1 MRKLE
6 REPLSPEAQELLRQ
20 RTAQILSAGDMC
32 ETVVERGEAQKK
44 EAERLWSSEKTKAF
58 HDLKATLRRMALGG
72 QYCMYCEGSEG
83 SDVDHFRPKSKYPGR
98 TYVWENHLWACSV
111 CNSNYKRSE
120 FPVDEH
126 GDPLLINPVE
136 EDPSEHLAFSPQD
149 GKYVPLTPK
158 GEESIRVF
166 GLGRSWL
173 ETRRRDAWRTV
184 QLHVI
189 AYASACRRGNME
201 WALEM
206 QRTLCRLPHVSLLIE
221 LLQMIKQ
228 PGLDHLVT
236 PIDPD
241 CLAALEEC
249 PEILSWP

>member
-6 REPLSPEAQELLRQ
+6 REPLGLEAQELLRR
-20 RTAQILSAGDMC
+20 RTAQILSAGDGSK
-32 ETVVERGEAQKK
+32 TVAEREEAQKS
-44 EAERLWSSEKTKAF
+44 EAERLWSHEKAKAF
-58 HDLKATLRRMALGG
+58 GEVKTTLRRMALGG

-136 EDPSEHLAFSPQD
+136 EDPSAHLAFSPQD
-149 GKYVPLTPK
+149 GKYVPLTRK
-158 GEESIRVF
+158 GEKSIRVF

-173 ETRRRDAWRTV
+173 ETRRRDAWLSV
-184 QLHVI
+184 QLHIVE
-189 AYASACRRGNME
+189 YARACRCDDLP
-201 WALEM
+201 WALEV
-206 QRTLCRLPHVSLLIE
+206 QRTLCRLPHASLLVELLRMIE
-221 LLQMIKQ
+221 L
-228 PGLDHLVT
+228 PGANNLVT
-236 PIDPD
+236 RILPD